1 MAQVGL
7 NDLHFAILTKDTVE
21 ELIYETPEPIAGA
34 IEATIN
40 PAVDTQELYADD
52 QLWESVSTLG
62 KIDVEVG
69 TADLPLTVRAKLLGN
84 EIVDGVLIENK
95 TDIPPYIAL
104 GFKSLKSN
112 GKYRYVWLLKV
123 WLSLWLRIIQPK
135 RQRGVQNPYHQLYLY
150 AQTP

>member
-62 KIDVEVG
+62 KIDVG
-69 TADLPLTVRAKLLGN
+69 SGN
-84 EIVDGVLIENK
+84 S
-95 TDIPPYIAL
+95 
-104 GFKSLKSN
+104 GFTSYCKS
-112 GKYRYVWLLKV
+112 
-123 WLSLWLRIIQPK
+123 
-135 RQRGVQNPYHQLYLY
+135 
-150 AQTP
+150 

>member
-7 NDLHFAILTKDTVE
+7 NDLHFAILTKDTAE
-21 ELIYETPEPIAGA
+21 DLIYETPEPIAGA
-34 IEATIN
+34 IEATVN

-62 KIDVEVG
+62 KIEVDVG

-95 TDIPPYIAL
+95 MTFPPYIAL
-104 GFKSLKSN
+104 GLK
-112 GKYRYVWLLKV
+112 
-123 WLSLWLRIIQPK
+123 
-135 RQRGVQNPYHQLYLY
+135 
-150 AQTP
+150 A